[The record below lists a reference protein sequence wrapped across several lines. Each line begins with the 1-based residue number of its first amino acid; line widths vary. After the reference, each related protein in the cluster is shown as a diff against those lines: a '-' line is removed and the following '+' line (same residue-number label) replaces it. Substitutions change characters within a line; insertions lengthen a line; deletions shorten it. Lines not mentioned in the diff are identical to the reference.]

1 MDIKQKKGYLEW
13 GTVLNIKHVR
23 KRYCSGNYTN
33 FLSNISGK
41 KYYTGNYA
49 ESASNTSEEG
59 TAQET
64 AQNQHQTCQKKYCT
78 RELRKINIQHVRKK
92 VLHGKLRKIDIKHVI
107 KRYCTGNS
115 AKSTSNMSEKGFAA
129 LKKLQRM
136 NTTGMLPRLPLFVC
150 VVFRWL
156 DLSG

>member
-1 MDIKQKKGYLEW
+1 MHWERHKMDIKQKKGYLEW
-13 GTVLNIKHVR
+13 GNVLNIKHVR

-64 AQNQHQTCQKKYCT
+64 AQNQHQTCQ
-78 RELRKINIQHVRKK
+78 EK
-92 VLHGKLRKIDIKHVI
+92 VLHGKLCKINTRHVR
-107 KRYCTGNS
+107 KRYCTGNCSKS
-115 AKSTSNMSEKGFAA
+115 ALDISEKGFALEIA
-129 LKKLQRM
+129 QNRHQTRQKKVLH
-136 NTTGMLPRLPLFVC
+136 
-150 VVFRWL
+150 WK
-156 DLSG
+156 